1 LHDWP
6 EGDCISILKQ
16 IAVAMEPGR
25 SRLLISEIVMP
36 LGQTDIQTA
45 WSDICMLTFGGIERT
60 EKQWKAL
67 FEKSGFNLLEI
78 HGEAGGCNFRVLEAA
93 LK

>member
-1 LHDWP
+1 ML
-6 EGDCISILKQ
+6 EN
-16 IAVAMEPGR
+16 IASAMGSGI

-36 LGQTDIQTA
+36 VGSTDIQTA
-45 WSDICMLTFGGIERT
+45 WSDICMLTFGGMERS

-67 FEKSGFNLLEI
+67 LDKSGLTLLKV
-78 HGEAGGCNFRVLEAA
+78 HGEAGGSNFRVLEAV